1 MYNFRFLL
9 KWDEI
14 VFLLYGVLSVLLA
27 NMLILSNDTL
37 KCLIFMVLNHEQ
49 YNLSERFRFFLK

>member
-14 VFLLYGVLSVLLA
+14 VSLLHGVLSVLLA
-27 NMLILSNDTL
+27 NMLILPNDTL
-37 KCLIFMVLNHEQ
+37 KCLIVMVLNHEQ
-49 YNLSERFRFFLK
+49 GNV